1 MPLLRDRFLSSGT
14 TSNNNQ
20 SNSYTDAPAPVLG
33 PAASQRAASPSPA
46 GRCGRWWPKTEGPNN
61 RTEKLPDTIDPQYT
75 AGFVWERQYG
85 FRVAKNYNNKVWMG
99 VSLENAQAQPAG
111 SGANNEFLGATGDG
125 GGLYDNQATY
135 SYNRAPDVIAKM
147 AFEPGWGHWELFG
160 VARFFENRV
169 YPTTGSPYNNTITG
183 GGIGAGFRDLSST
196 RHCPSA

>member
-1 MPLLRDRFLSSGT
+1 MWSLAAETSKGLDNGT
-14 TSNNNQ
+14 ET
-20 SNSYTDAPAPVLG
+20 
-33 PAASQRAASPSPA
+33 
-46 GRCGRWWPKTEGPNN
+46 
-61 RTEKLPDTIDPQYT
+61 LPGTIDPQYT

-147 AFEPGWGHWELFG
+147 AFEPGWGHWNSPAWRASSRTALT
-160 VARFFENRV
+160 RQPDR
-169 YPTTGSPYNNTITG
+169 PTTIRSP
-183 GGIGAGFRDLSST
+183 AAASALASADLSST